1 MRKMEKKKENNRKDV
16 EENKDEENK
25 DMLIEIKKGMKN
37 TGSYEKKEWS
47 VKRKNRWM
55 HERMNEKR
63 MKRPHKLKERKISK
77 SFRKKKMKA
86 RKNIFWIKKEILK

>member
-37 TGSYEKKEWS
+37 TGSYEKKE
-47 VKRKNRWM
+47 
-55 HERMNEKR
+55 
-63 MKRPHKLKERKISK
+63 
-77 SFRKKKMKA
+77 
-86 RKNIFWIKKEILK
+86 